1 MDETGNGRKGRK
13 MRYKYPL
20 TDLLKAE
27 KHLEKARDL
36 ICLGVSEGKCAQCVC
51 SDTDECFINS
61 LESVRNEIKMR
72 RQGKSEAQER

>member
-1 MDETGNGRKGRK
+1 

-27 KHLEKARDL
+27 MHLKKAKTL
-36 ICLGVSEGKCAQCVC
+36 ICLGIAEGKCSQRVC

-61 LESVRNEIKMR
+61 LESVRNEIKLR
-72 RQGKSEAQER
+72 RQGKSEAQE